1 MLKTGLPARLQGPY
15 RRNWCPCLLTVTI
28 WSPVMPWNQAGM
40 VVQSFLHVWPYRL
53 MPSILEY
60 QLLPCRLIPEYWMI
74 LLEKCKTYAKVAIL
88 QVRSPISS
96 WHVNLHHPFPVYCF
110 GISQKLDLPL
120 TDTSLAPFSQ
130 QQKSSIAMYLEKS
143 ENTWDLRIFLMFLN
157 FSLSSVILDTS
168 L

>member
-28 WSPVMPWNQAGM
+28 WSLVMTWNQASM

-74 LLEKCKTYAKVAIL
+74 LLEKCKTYTKVAIL
-88 QVRSPISS
+88 QVRSTIRADT
-96 WHVNLHHPFPVYCF
+96 WTYIILFLF
-110 GISQKLDLPL
+110 IGISQKPDLTL
-120 TDTSLAPFSQ
+120 TGTSLAPFSQ

-157 FSLSSVILDTS
+157 FSLSSVILGTS